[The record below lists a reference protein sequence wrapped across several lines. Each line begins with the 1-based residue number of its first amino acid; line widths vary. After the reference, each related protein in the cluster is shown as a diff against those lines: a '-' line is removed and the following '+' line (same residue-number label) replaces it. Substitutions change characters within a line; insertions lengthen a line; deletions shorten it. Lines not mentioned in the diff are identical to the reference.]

1 MGKTVLYVDDTSVLI
16 TATNDVELINKAEP
30 MLATMID
37 WLSANGL
44 AMNMEKTNIVKF
56 TPTNRSITDF
66 EMAHQDGLLKETG
79 HIKFLGL
86 ELDKNINWKCHIQR
100 ILPKLS
106 SACYL
111 LRRMSHI
118 CNLSTL
124 KMI

>member
-16 TATNDVELINKAEP
+16 TATNDVELINKAEQ

-66 EMAHQDGLLKETG
+66 EIAHQDGLLKETG

-86 ELDKNINWKCHIQR
+86 ELDKNINWKCHI
-100 ILPKLS
+100 
-106 SACYL
+106 
-111 LRRMSHI
+111 
-118 CNLSTL
+118 
-124 KMI
+124 